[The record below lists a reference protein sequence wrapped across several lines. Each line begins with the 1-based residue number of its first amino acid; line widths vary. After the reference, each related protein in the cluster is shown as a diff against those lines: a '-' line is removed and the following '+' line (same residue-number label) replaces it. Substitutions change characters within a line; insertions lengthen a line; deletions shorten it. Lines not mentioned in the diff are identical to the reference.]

1 MALLLL
7 GRTGGIRTAPL
18 VKSLAAAVVT
28 GGGLCALT
36 GLVLTGLESKLQ
48 LVAKCVGMGAAAA
61 AVYLLLLLLLRQED
75 LLERARRY
83 RRRG

>member
-1 MALLLL
+1 MTNTSSASTR
-7 GRTGGIRTAPL
+7 RTTL
-18 VKSLAAAVVT
+18 Q
-28 GGGLCALT
+28 

-75 LLERARRY
+75 LLELARRY